1 MLDEINEAISGRVD
15 DKSRLRRLATVI
27 AASALAAGALLVL
40 VIVLATAS
48 PAADADGD
56 SKSLHVMVPTCQ
68 PYDVYVQL
76 FKKGFRE
83 DVILTRRVDGRIRVL
98 FSGPFSWSIIER
110 LRDGVDWFCIVATG
124 KGPVD
129 IKAEP
134 EQIFEREQ
142 LDFNEKRGRV
152 V

>member
-1 MLDEINEAISGRVD
+1 MRDETDEAISGRVYD
-15 DKSRLRRLATVI
+15 RPRSRFIGWVI
-27 AASALAAGALLVL
+27 ALLAFAMLISILV
-40 VIVLATAS
+40 TAA
-48 PAADADGD
+48 PAGD
-56 SKSLHVMVPTCQ
+56 SEGDPEAQHVMVPTCQ

-83 DVILTRRVDGRIRVL
+83 DVILTRKVNGRIRVL
-98 FSGPFSWSIIER
+98 FSGPFSWTIIER